1 MNKSPKRGKAT
12 NKRYERRRTLALDYL
27 SPAKQ
32 KEFKNPHFCVCHSIA
47 GGIADNRQC
56 YLRHPWRSGLSR
68 SGHRQMPFLGGV
80 QLSLRPRRLSLS
92 ARKAQS
98 AGQGIAAARRRSAQA
113 HGAVAW
119 AVSVSPNSRGYQ
131 GRERGNHAQAA
142 DRRSAA
148 IAGGSATNLPIGRTD
163 TWGSNSNPFCIWL
176 LCCPFGALPRSPRKF
191 RSSHGAASPHTPS

>member
-1 MNKSPKRGKAT
+1 
-12 NKRYERRRTLALDYL
+12 
-27 SPAKQ
+27 
-32 KEFKNPHFCVCHSIA
+32 
-47 GGIADNRQC
+47 
-56 YLRHPWRSGLSR
+56 
-68 SGHRQMPFLGGV
+68 MPFLGAV
-80 QLSLRPRRLSLS
+80 QLSLRLRRFSLS

-98 AGQGIAAARRRSAQA
+98 ADQGIAAARRRSAQA

-176 LCCPFGALPRSPRKF
+176 LCCPFGALPASPRT
-191 RSSHGAASPHTPS
+191 SHLPHGVTTLHTPSSL